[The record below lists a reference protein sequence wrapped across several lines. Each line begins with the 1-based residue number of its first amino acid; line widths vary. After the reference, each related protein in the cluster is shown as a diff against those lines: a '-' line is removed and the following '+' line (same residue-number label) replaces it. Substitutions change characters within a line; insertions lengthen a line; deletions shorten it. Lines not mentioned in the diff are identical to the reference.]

1 MVIVSSDR
9 RSTSC
14 ALSKHPD
21 PALGL
26 NKAGG
31 EFVPPPRIRSV
42 MARYVR
48 CAHEV
53 PTITRRCPRPVAT
66 TSGPVGR
73 SSSFRWTGLRKLR
86 RTAPQFRGPLWRWL
100 DVPIPRSSAAARR
113 RRTSSPYEQPFQTID
128 LSPASSRP
136 RTPNCSAA
144 TRVRVS
150 RARERPGGPRR
161 QRRHV
166 ARSTSSSDPG
176 GDPDLDPSSRGLGVR
191 S

>member
-100 DVPIPRSSAAARR
+100 DVPIPRSKPRPAGAAPAALTSSRSRRSTCRLQVRARGRQIAAPQLGSVFLEPVSGLAARAGSVGMLRGR
-113 RRTSSPYEQPFQTID
+113 RRALILAAIQT
-128 LSPASSRP
+128 
-136 RTPNCSAA
+136 
-144 TRVRVS
+144 
-150 RARERPGGPRR
+150 
-161 QRRHV
+161 
-166 ARSTSSSDPG
+166 
-176 GDPDLDPSSRGLGVR
+176 
-191 S
+191 